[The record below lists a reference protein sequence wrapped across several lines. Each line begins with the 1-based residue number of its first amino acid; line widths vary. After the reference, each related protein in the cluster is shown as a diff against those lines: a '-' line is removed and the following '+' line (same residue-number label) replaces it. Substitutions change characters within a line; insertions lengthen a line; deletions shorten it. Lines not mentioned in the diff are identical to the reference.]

1 LIPVSNKI
9 FEYLSSIYGE
19 APAKKYIEFINE
31 EPTQYLRA
39 NTLKTSRE
47 ELSANLLKEYE
58 INTAPVNRIESAL
71 KVLDS
76 KKIIGKTIEH
86 IIGEYYIQGLSSMI
100 PPLILDPKPGD
111 TVLDLCAAPGSKTTE
126 LAELMNNRGTLVA
139 NEIQLNR
146 VKMLVY
152 NLDRMNIANAG
163 VIHTKGEWLS
173 KHYSG
178 HFDKILVDAPCS
190 GLGIIQK
197 KEEVSDWWS
206 IERAGKLG
214 DLQLR
219 LLIAA
224 IKMAKIGGEIVYS
237 TCTLTIEE
245 NELIMNKVLDK
256 YPVEIMEI
264 NLPIKSHPAFT
275 NYRGIKLN
283 PELSK
288 TKRILPWEADTDG
301 FFVVKLQKTGDT
313 ISPEQTIPRQKYTKF
328 FGINDREL
336 KPLIKNLID
345 EFQLPE
351 EKLSEYKYL
360 VKGNDIFIISREWND
375 PFPGHFQRIGTKLG
389 VKDKNNRLSLHT
401 QGAQLFHKHIKN
413 NIYEIT
419 ELDHLKKYLEGG
431 VIRIENKTEG
441 QCIIKYKNYILG
453 TAIITKTGI
462 KSRFPRAKRT
472 QEIYTD
478 F

>member
-1 LIPVSNKI
+1 LLTVSNKI
-9 FEYLSSIYGE
+9 YEYLSSIYDE
-19 APAKKYIEFINE
+19 ASAKKYIEFINK

-39 NTLKTSRE
+39 NKLKTSRE
-47 ELSANLLKEYE
+47 ELSSKLLKEYE
-58 INTAPVNRIESAL
+58 IITTPVNKIECAL

-76 KKIIGKTIEH
+76 KKLTGKTIEH

-100 PPLILDPKPGD
+100 PPLILDPKPGE

-126 LAELMNNRGTLVA
+126 LAELMNNQGTLVA

-224 IKMAKIGGEIVYS
+224 IKMVKTGGEIVYS

-245 NELIMNKVLDK
+245 NELIMNKILDK

-288 TKRILPWEADTDG
+288 AKRILPWEADTDG
-301 FFVVKLQKTGDT
+301 FFVVKLQKTGET
-313 ISPEQTIPRQKYTKF
+313 ISPEQTIPPQKDYRF
-328 FGINDREL
+328 FSINDREI
-336 KPLIKNLID
+336 KPLIGNLTD
-345 EFQLPE
+345 EFHLPE
-351 EKLSEYKYL
+351 EIFSEFQYL
-360 VKGNDIFIISREWND
+360 VKGNDIFIVSREWND

-389 VKDKNNRLSLHT
+389 VIDKNNRLTLHT
-401 QGAQLFHKHIKN
+401 QGAQLFHKHIKS
-413 NIYEIT
+413 NIYEI
-419 ELDHLKKYLEGG
+419 EDQNQLKKYLDGG
-431 VIRIENKTEG
+431 IIKKEFKAGDQCVIR
-441 QCIIKYKNYILG
+441 YKNYILG
-453 TAIITKTGI
+453 TAVVTKAGI

-478 F
+478 L

>member
-1 LIPVSNKI
+1 MLPVSSKI
-9 FEYLSSIYGE
+9 YKYLSSLYGE
-19 APAKKYIEFINE
+19 ASAKTYIEFINE

-39 NTLKTSRE
+39 NRLKTSRE
-47 ELSANLLKEYE
+47 ELSSNLLKEYG
-58 INTAPVNRIESAL
+58 IKTTPVNKIDSAL

-76 KKIIGKTIEH
+76 KKLTGKTIEH

-100 PPLILDPKPGD
+100 PPLILDPKPYE

-126 LAELMNNRGTLVA
+126 LAELMNNRGTLIA
-139 NEIQLNR
+139 NEIQLDR

-152 NLDRMNIANAG
+152 NLDRMSIANAG
-163 VIHTKGEWLS
+163 VIHSKGEWLS
-173 KHYSG
+173 KHYAE
-178 HFDKILVDAPCS
+178 HFNKILVDVPCS

-197 KEEVSDWWS
+197 KDEVSDWWS
-206 IERAGKLG
+206 IERAVKLG

-224 IKMAKIGGEIVYS
+224 IKMLKTGGEIVYS

-245 NELIMNKVLDK
+245 NELIMNKVIDK
-256 YPVEIMEI
+256 YPVQIMEI

-275 NYRGIKLN
+275 NYGGIKLN

-288 TKRILPWEADTDG
+288 AKRILPWEADTDG
-301 FFVVKLQKTGDT
+301 FFIVKLQKTGET
-313 ISPEQTIPRQKYTKF
+313 VPPEQTSPFQKDLNFLDLDNRK
-328 FGINDREL
+328 L
-336 KPLIKNLID
+336 KPIIKNLIT
-345 EFQLPE
+345 EFSLSE
-351 EKLSEYKYL
+351 EKLSEYQYL
-360 VKGNDIFIISREWND
+360 VKGNDIFIVSRDWED

-389 VKDKNNRLSLHT
+389 VIDKNNRLALHT
-401 QGAQLFHKHIKN
+401 QGAQLFHDHIKN

-419 ELDHLKKYLEGG
+419 EQDQLKKYLEGG
-431 VIRIENKTEG
+431 VVRKENKTEG
-441 QCIIKYKNYILG
+441 QCVIKYKNYILG
-453 TAIITKTGI
+453 TAVITGAGI

>member
-1 LIPVSNKI
+1 LLQIGNKI
-9 FEYLSSIYGE
+9 IEYLGSLYDE
-19 APAKKYIEFINE
+19 ASAKKYVEFINE

-39 NTLKTSRE
+39 NRLKTSRE
-47 ELSANLLKEYE
+47 ELSYNLLKEYE
-58 INTAPVNRIESAL
+58 IKTAPVNRIESAL

-76 KKIIGKTIEH
+76 KKLTGKTIEH

-100 PPLILDPKPGD
+100 PPLILDPKPGE

-126 LAELMNNRGTLVA
+126 LAELMNNQGTLVA

-163 VIHTKGEWLS
+163 AIHTKGEWLS

-206 IERAGKLG
+206 IERSGKLG

-224 IKMAKIGGEIVYS
+224 IKMAKTGGQIVYS

-245 NELIMNKVLDK
+245 NELIINKVLDK

-264 NLPIKSHPAFT
+264 NLPLKSHPAFT
-275 NYRGIKLN
+275 NHRGNKLN
-283 PELSK
+283 FELSK
-288 TKRILPWEADTDG
+288 AKRILPWEADTDG
-301 FFVVKLQKTGDT
+301 FFVVKLQKTGET
-313 ISPEQTIPRQKYTKF
+313 ISPEQTIPPQKDNRF
-328 FGINDREL
+328 FSINDREI
-336 KPLIKNLID
+336 KPLIGNLTE
-345 EFQLPE
+345 EFHLPE
-351 EKLSEYKYL
+351 EIFSEFQYL
-360 VKGNDIFIISREWND
+360 VKGNDIFIVSGEWSD

-389 VKDKNNRLSLHT
+389 VIDKNNRLTLHT
-401 QGAQLFHKHIKN
+401 QGAQLFHKHIKS
-413 NIYEIT
+413 NIYEI
-419 ELDHLKKYLEGG
+419 EDQDQLKKYLDGG
-431 VIRIENKTEG
+431 IIKKEFKTG
-441 QCIIKYKNYILG
+441 DQCVIKYKNYILG
-453 TAIITKTGI
+453 TAVETKAGI

-472 QEIYTD
+472 QEIYTGL
-478 F
+478 